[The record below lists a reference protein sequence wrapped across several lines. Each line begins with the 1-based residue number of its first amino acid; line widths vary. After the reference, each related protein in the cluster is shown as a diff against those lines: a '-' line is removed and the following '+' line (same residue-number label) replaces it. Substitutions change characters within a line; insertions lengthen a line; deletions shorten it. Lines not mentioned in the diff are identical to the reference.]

1 MQYKTTIGAD
11 FLTKELDLNG
21 TIVQLQLWDTA
32 GQEKFHS
39 MGASFYRNSECC
51 VLVCD
56 LTEPKSFD
64 TLENWRTEFLTKLN
78 PKEPETFPFVL
89 LGNKSDLT
97 EERKVSND
105 DIKKYCEKN
114 KNMPYFETSA
124 KDNSGVENAFKEIA
138 SLAFQRNNKNE
149 DYDYIPQTPM
159 NLNLKSNQETK
170 RRCCNNN

>member
-39 MGASFYRNSECC
+39 MGSSFYRSSECC
-51 VLVCD
+51 VLVFD
-56 LTEPKSFD
+56 LTEVKSFEIID
-64 TLENWRTEFLTKLN
+64 SWRTEFLTKLN
-78 PKEPETFPFVL
+78 PKDPETFPFVL

-97 EERKVSND
+97 EERKINNE

-114 KNMPYFETSA
+114 KGMPYFETSA
-124 KDNSGVENAFKEIA
+124 KDNIGVEKAFKEIA
-138 SLAFQRNNKNE
+138 NLAFKRNSNN
-149 DYDYIPQTPM
+149 DDLILPQTPM
-159 NLNLKSNQETK
+159 NLNLKVEGNTK
-170 RRCCNNN
+170 KKCCNQS